1 MLILDFVLLER
12 LKKFFN
18 VSLVSRLKINKE
30 VQGIQRAA
38 LFSADDY
45 NNIMGYNARVRMLNW
60 LGDTDNAFSLTNDL
74 NNFMTKR
81 RNDHRVQLS
90 YNNKKIEAWDAI
102 EGPNK
107 VTSAGVVGM
116 VQLLS
121 QQSQLYYLYVSMGLG
136 TTPEAIGQK
145 FLQNEQMRV
154 SVETDGSQ
162 AGRGSVWN
170 HVGTM
175 GYGAIS
181 GTYTE
186 FGIHDKPDEPSR
198 MLARSVIEAGV
209 EHVQND
215 TFVAA
220 SHSLIFEIK

>member
-1 MLILDFVLLER
+1 MKLSKL
-12 LKKFFN
+12 FN
-18 VSLVSRLKINKE
+18 WKNIFLVSRLKINKE

-45 NNIMGYNARVRMLNW
+45 NQIMNYNARVRMLNW
-60 LGDTDNAFSLTNDL
+60 LGETDTAFQLTDNL
-74 NNFMTKR
+74 NNFMDKTY
-81 RNDHRVQLS
+81 NDHRPTLFV
-90 YNNKKIEAWDAI
+90 NNNARVEAMNAI
-102 EGPNK
+102 KGPNK

-116 VQLLS
+116 VMILS

-145 FLQNEQMRV
+145 ALQNEQMRV

-162 AGRGSVWN
+162 AGRGNVWN

-186 FGIHDKPDEPSR
+186 FGIHDKPEEPSR

-209 EHVQND
+209 EHQQND